1 MPTPIYHI
9 THLNNLTSILNS
21 GGLIPVSGLKQKQV
35 SYTNIAYEQ
44 IQNRRATKR
53 VPYGAGGVLH
63 DYVPFYFAPRSPM
76 LYTIHKG
83 NVPGYQDGQSSIIH
97 LVVEIQAIAN
107 SNLDFVFTDGHAVM
121 DYSDFCEDLE
131 LLGDIIDWEL
141 MESKYWF
148 DTQEDPNRKCRRQ
161 AEFLVH
167 KFCPW
172 ILVKEIGVVNNEM
185 KIKVQ
190 KILENYDYKPLV
202 KIHSDW
208 YY

>member
-1 MPTPIYHI
+1 MPTQIYHI
-9 THLNNLTSILNS
+9 TPFNNLTSILNS
-21 GGLIPVSGLKQKQV
+21 GGLIAINRLKEQQV

-44 IQNRRATKR
+44 IQNRRAIKR
-53 VPYGAGGVLH
+53 VPCGAGGVLH

-76 LYTIHKG
+76 LYSIHKG

-121 DYSDFCEDLE
+121 DYSDFSDDLYD
-131 LLGDIIDWEL
+131 LNYIDWEL

-148 DTQEDPNRKCRRQ
+148 DTDEDNSRKCRRQ

-172 ILVKEIGVVNNEM
+172 TLVKEIGVVNDYM
-185 KIKVQ
+185 KRNVQ
-190 KILENYDYKPLV
+190 NILENQDDKPLV

>member
-9 THLNNLTSILNS
+9 THINNLTSIINS
-21 GGLIPVSGLKQKQV
+21 GGLIAVSRLKQRQV
-35 SYTNIAYEQ
+35 SYTNIAYER

-53 VPYGAGGVLH
+53 VPCGTRGVLH

-83 NVPGYQDGQSSIIH
+83 NVPGYQDGQNLIIH
-97 LVVEIQAIAN
+97 LVVEIEAIAN

-131 LLGDIIDWEL
+131 GLEHIIDWEL
-141 MESKYWF
+141 MKSKYWF
-148 DTQEDPNRKCRRQ
+148 DTDEDNNRKFHRQ

-167 KFCPW
+167 KFCRW
-172 ILVKEIGVVNNEM
+172 TLVKEIGVVDDNM

-190 KILENYDYKPLV
+190 KILENQDYQPLV

>member
-9 THLNNLTSILNS
+9 TPFNNLASILNY
-21 GGLIPVSGLKQKQV
+21 GGLIALNRLKEKQV

-44 IQNRRATKR
+44 IQKRRAIKG
-53 VPYGAGGVLH
+53 VPCGAGGVLH

-76 LYTIHKG
+76 LFTIHKG
-83 NVPGYQDGQSSIIH
+83 NVESYQNGQSSIIH
-97 LVVEIQAIAN
+97 LVVEIEAIEN

-121 DYSDFCEDLE
+121 DYSDFYDDLYD
-131 LLGDIIDWEL
+131 LNYIDWEL

-148 DTQEDPNRKCRRQ
+148 DYDEDNSRKCRRQ

-172 ILVKEIGVVNNEM
+172 TLVK
-185 KIKVQ
+185 
-190 KILENYDYKPLV
+190 
-202 KIHSDW
+202 
-208 YY
+208 

>member
-1 MPTPIYHI
+1 
-9 THLNNLTSILNS
+9 
-21 GGLIPVSGLKQKQV
+21 
-35 SYTNIAYEQ
+35 
-44 IQNRRATKR
+44 
-53 VPYGAGGVLH
+53 
-63 DYVPFYFAPRSPM
+63 M

-83 NVPGYQDGQSSIIH
+83 NVPGYQDSQSSIIH

-121 DYSDFCEDLE
+121 DYSDFSDDLYD
-131 LLGDIIDWEL
+131 LNYIDWEL

-148 DTQEDPNRKCRRQ
+148 DTDEDNSRKCRRQ

-172 ILVKEIGVVNNEM
+172 TLVKEIGVVNDNM

-190 KILENYDYKPLV
+190 KILENYNYKPLV
-202 KIHSDW
+202 KIHYDW

>member
-9 THLNNLTSILNS
+9 THIKNLTSILNS
-21 GGLIPVSGLKQKQV
+21 DGLIAVSTLKQKQV

-44 IQNRRATKR
+44 IQGRRARKI
-53 VPYGAGGVLH
+53 VPCGIGGVLH

-97 LVVEIQAIAN
+97 LVVEIEAIAN
-107 SNLDFVFTDGHAVM
+107 SNLAFVFTDGHAVM
-121 DYSDFCEDLE
+121 DYSDFYDDLYE
-131 LLGDIIDWEL
+131 LNYIDWEL

-148 DTQEDPNRKCRRQ
+148 DIDEDNNRKCRRQ

-172 ILVKEIGVVNNEM
+172 TLVKEIGVVNNNM

-190 KILENYDYKPLV
+190 KILENQDYQPIV